1 MAFHRLCPVCSRSFP
16 LVVTVKADNVQ
27 VGINNP
33 TNLPYVCPT
42 CTCARCS
49 SNTCADPCSSS
60 QANPPTPN
68 KTETQVPLVPV
79 TIDLGATPAAN
90 TEPFPAPV
98 YQAHSTGPGVP
109 ACGKFYQYVLAA
121 AIAHCSR
128 GSSSN
133 PIAVEDAD
141 ISKLLQDPVAT
152 ASINKVEDAFYKAH
166 PEVAAKFQKK
176 PLSAAAAAA
185 AAADHE
191 QPAAKVAKG
200 APEDSPGSIAAAAA
214 AAAAAAVAAAVNKQ
228 MPPAACR
235 IEVAVLFDHARLRQ
249 HAYKAASCCLQAL
262 V

>member
-1 MAFHRLCPVCSRSFP
+1 MKGINTPIEDMQP
-16 LVVTVKADNVQ
+16 LYFVQLVAEYVLVARQQNGEEYKRDALIGHVNSILRHFNTERHVEQQKSEEKSQLADNVQ

-109 ACGKFYQYVLAA
+109 ACGKFYQ
-121 AIAHCSR
+121 
-128 GSSSN
+128 
-133 PIAVEDAD
+133 
-141 ISKLLQDPVAT
+141 
-152 ASINKVEDAFYKAH
+152 
-166 PEVAAKFQKK
+166 
-176 PLSAAAAAA
+176 AAAAT
-185 AAADHE
+185 
-191 QPAAKVAKG
+191 PLLSKTRT
-200 APEDSPGSIAAAAA
+200 S
-214 AAAAAAVAAAVNKQ
+214 
-228 MPPAACR
+228 
-235 IEVAVLFDHARLRQ
+235 
-249 HAYKAASCCLQAL
+249 ASCCKILWPPLPLTRWKTPSTKHTLRCVLHAD
-262 V
+262 

>member
-1 MAFHRLCPVCSRSFP
+1 MKV
-16 LVVTVKADNVQ
+16 DNVQ
-27 VGINNP
+27 LQHLRRP
-33 TNLPYVCPT
+33 LQQL
-42 CTCARCS
+42 S
-49 SNTCADPCSSS
+49 
-60 QANPPTPN
+60 NPPTPN

-109 ACGKFYQYVLAA
+109 ASGKFYQYVQQAA

-128 GSSSN
+128 GSNSN
-133 PIAVEDAD
+133 PIAVDDVD

-176 PLSAAAAAA
+176 PLTAAAAV

-191 QPAAKVAKG
+191 QPASKVAKA

-214 AAAAAAVAAAVNKQ
+214 AAVVAAAAVNNDEQNEMAAAAAADAGGAGDFAGDGTGDSCAKKQ
-228 MPPAACR
+228 PW
-235 IEVAVLFDHARLRQ
+235 
-249 HAYKAASCCLQAL
+249 
-262 V
+262 